1 MLKVLDMEESW
12 EKSNKQQVLSSV
24 SYCISK
30 VFYSPR

>member
-30 VFYSPR
+30 VFYPPR